1 MNSLQYEVRI
11 GDVADVESDL
21 LLLKHAQKFYGA
33 DGAIASRLLASGICA
48 DSDLAVSPA
57 RFKLVETRGVIAPSR
72 VMFLGTP
79 RLFEFG
85 YREMQ
90 KFAREFIGIVGQEK
104 LPVRTVTTTVHG
116 PGYGLDSGESLQC
129 LIRGFEEGLA
139 EAPPLAL
146 ERIVFLTLS
155 EREQRTLLAAL
166 ASFKRPQRV
175 AADSD
180 DAREITGRRAPTDRP
195 SPGVQAGSGG
205 LDRGDGAPLE
215 KKRVFVAMPYSDEFE
230 NVYEFGIYPAVRNCG
245 FICEKVDETHF
256 TGDILLRI
264 RQAIETASIVIADLS
279 GARPNVYLE
288 VGYAWGHGRPVI
300 FLARK
305 GESLHFDVSTHRCL
319 YYGKFTQLR
328 SDLERLLRGLEA
340 AGANRSP

>member
-1 MNSLQYEVRI
+1 MNSLHYEVRI

-48 DSDLAVSPA
+48 DGDLAVSPG
-57 RFKLVETRGVIAPSR
+57 RFALVETGGAIAPSR

-79 RLFEFG
+79 RLPEFG

-90 KFAREFIGIVGQEK
+90 QFARKFIAVVGQEK

-129 LIRGFEEGLA
+129 LIRGFEEGFA

-146 ERIVFLTLS
+146 ERIVFLTRS
-155 EREQRTLLAAL
+155 AREQRTLLAAL
-166 ASFKRPQRV
+166 ASLQRPQRV

-180 DAREITGRRAPTDRP
+180 DARQITGRRAPTDGPPPR
-195 SPGVQAGSGG
+195 VQAGSGG
-205 LDRGDGAPLE
+205 LGWGDGAAIE
-215 KKRVFVAMPYSDEFE
+215 KRRVFVAMPYSDEFE

-279 GARPNVYLE
+279 EARPNVYLE
-288 VGYAWGHGRPVI
+288 VGYAWGNGRPVV

-319 YYGKFTQLR
+319 YYGRFTQLR
-328 SDLERLLRGLEA
+328 SDLERMLRGIEA
-340 AGANRSP
+340 AGEVQAR